1 MNHYTRFRAYQL
13 PNKGASF
20 SLRVDNHF
28 TLIEARYNDLNREHI
43 EWELSQ
49 INRSDIDVL
58 HITSWDIDHCNYGE
72 LCELLRNLMPTYIEY
87 PSEQPTTDN
96 GRKSLDEI
104 QNYAKIY
111 SFCKLKPITPQVVRY
126 GLRLRYRGQDVF
138 YNPLVNGPIS
148 NDNSVV
154 KLFRVGS
161 FQILSLGDCMDAS
174 IARALMQDEI
184 LRNEV
189 DIMILAH
196 HGADNGFTSLEFLRA
211 INPLVC
217 VCAANYN
224 NEYEHPRPI
233 IRARCSS
240 LGIPLF
246 TTKRGDI
253 IAQSVSPLRFKV
265 ANYVSNNEA
274 KEAELYFDNK
284 TYYKNDIQSCV

>member
-13 PNKGASF
+13 PNKGSSF

-28 TLIEARYNDLNREHI
+28 TLMEARYNELNREHI
-43 EWELSQ
+43 EWELSLLK
-49 INRSDIDVL
+49 RSDIDVL
-58 HITSWDIDHCNYGE
+58 HITSWDIDHCNYRE
-72 LCELLRNLMPTYIEY
+72 LCSLLRNLIPTIIEY

-96 GRKSLDEI
+96 GKKSLAEI
-104 QNYAKIY
+104 KNYAQIY
-111 SFCKLKPITPQVVRY
+111 SFCKLIPVTPEVVRY
-126 GLRLRYRGQDVF
+126 GLRLRNKGQYVF
-138 YNPLVNGPIS
+138 YNPRVNGLIS
-148 NDNSVV
+148 NDNSVA

-161 FQILSLGDCMDAS
+161 FHILSLGDCMDAS
-174 IARALMQDEI
+174 IAQALMQDEI

-196 HGADNGFTSLEFLRA
+196 HGADNGFTSIEFLRA

-217 VCAANYN
+217 ICAANYS
-224 NEYEHPRPI
+224 NEYEHPKPV

-253 IAQSVSPLRFKV
+253 IAQTVDSKHFKV
-265 ANYVSNNEA
+265 SNYVSNNEKRETLLTFA
-274 KEAELYFDNK
+274 NK
-284 TYYKNDIQSCV
+284 TSYEY

>member
-13 PNKGASF
+13 PNKGFSF

-28 TLIEARYNDLNREHI
+28 TLMEARYNELNRDHI
-43 EWELSQ
+43 EWELSLLK
-49 INRSDIDVL
+49 RSDIDVL
-58 HITSWDIDHCNYGE
+58 HITSWDIDHCNYRE
-72 LCELLRNLMPTYIEY
+72 LCSLLRNLIPTIIEY

-96 GRKSLDEI
+96 GKKSLAEI
-104 QNYAKIY
+104 KNYAQIY
-111 SFCKLKPITPQVVRY
+111 SFCKLISVTPEVVRY
-126 GLRLRYRGQDVF
+126 GLRLRNKGQDVF
-138 YNPLVNGPIS
+138 YNPRVNGLIS
-148 NDNSVV
+148 NDNSVA

-161 FQILSLGDCMDAS
+161 FHILSLGDCMDAS
-174 IARALMQDEI
+174 IAQALMQDEI

-196 HGADNGFTSLEFLRA
+196 HGADNGFTSIEFLRA

-217 VCAANYN
+217 ICAANYS
-224 NEYEHPRPI
+224 NEYEHPKPV

-253 IAQSVSPLRFKV
+253 IAQTLDSKHFKV
-265 ANYVSNNEA
+265 SNYVSNNEKRETLLTFA
-274 KEAELYFDNK
+274 NK
-284 TYYKNDIQSCV
+284 TSYEY

>member
-13 PNKGASF
+13 PNKGSSF

-28 TLIEARYNDLNREHI
+28 TLMEARYNELNREHI
-43 EWELSQ
+43 EWELSLLK
-49 INRSDIDVL
+49 RSDIDVL
-58 HITSWDIDHCNYGE
+58 HITSWDIDHCNYRE
-72 LCELLRNLMPTYIEY
+72 LCSLLRNLIPTIIEY

-96 GRKSLDEI
+96 GKKSLAEI
-104 QNYAKIY
+104 KNYAQIY
-111 SFCKLKPITPQVVRY
+111 SFCKLIPVTPEVVRY
-126 GLRLRYRGQDVF
+126 GLRLRNKGQDVF
-138 YNPLVNGPIS
+138 YNPRVNGPIS
-148 NDNSVV
+148 NDNSVA

-161 FQILSLGDCMDAS
+161 FHILSLGDCMDAS
-174 IARALMQDEI
+174 IAQALMQDEI

-196 HGADNGFTSLEFLRA
+196 HGADNGFTSIEFLRA

-217 VCAANYN
+217 ICAANYS
-224 NEYEHPRPI
+224 NEYEHPKPV

-253 IAQSVSPLRFKV
+253 IAQTVDSKHFKV
-265 ANYVSNNEA
+265 SNYVSNNEKRETLLTFA
-274 KEAELYFDNK
+274 NK
-284 TYYKNDIQSCV
+284 TSYEY

>member
-13 PNKGASF
+13 PNKGSSF

-28 TLIEARYNDLNREHI
+28 TLMEARYNELNRDHI
-43 EWELSQ
+43 EWELSLLK
-49 INRSDIDVL
+49 RSDIDVL
-58 HITSWDIDHCNYGE
+58 HITSWDIDHCNYRE
-72 LCELLRNLMPTYIEY
+72 LCSLLRNLIPTIIEY

-96 GRKSLDEI
+96 GKKSLAEI
-104 QNYAKIY
+104 KNYAQIY
-111 SFCKLKPITPQVVRY
+111 SFCKLIPVTPEVVRY
-126 GLRLRYRGQDVF
+126 GLRLRNKGQDVF
-138 YNPLVNGPIS
+138 YNPRVNGLIS
-148 NDNSVV
+148 NDNSVA

-161 FQILSLGDCMDAS
+161 FHILSLGDCMDAS
-174 IARALMQDEI
+174 IAQALMQDEI

-196 HGADNGFTSLEFLRA
+196 HGADNGFTSIEFLRA

-217 VCAANYN
+217 ICAANYS
-224 NEYEHPRPI
+224 NEYEHPKPV

-253 IAQSVSPLRFKV
+253 IAQTVDSKHFKV
-265 ANYVSNNEA
+265 SNYVSNNEKRETLLTFA
-274 KEAELYFDNK
+274 NK
-284 TYYKNDIQSCV
+284 TSYEY

>member
-13 PNKGASF
+13 PNKGSSF

-28 TLIEARYNDLNREHI
+28 TLMEARYNELNREHI
-43 EWELSQ
+43 EWELSLLK
-49 INRSDIDVL
+49 RSDIDVL
-58 HITSWDIDHCNYGE
+58 HITSWDIDHCNYRE
-72 LCELLRNLMPTYIEY
+72 LCSLLRNLIPTIIEY

-96 GRKSLDEI
+96 GKKSLAEI
-104 QNYAKIY
+104 KNYAQIY
-111 SFCKLKPITPQVVRY
+111 SFCKLIPVTPEVVRY
-126 GLRLRYRGQDVF
+126 GLRLRNKGQDVF
-138 YNPLVNGPIS
+138 YNPRVNGLIS
-148 NDNSVV
+148 NDNSVA

-161 FQILSLGDCMDAS
+161 Q
-174 IARALMQDEI
+174 ALMQDEI

-196 HGADNGFTSLEFLRA
+196 HGADNGFTSIEFLRA

-217 VCAANYN
+217 ICAANYS
-224 NEYEHPRPI
+224 NEYEHPKPV

-253 IAQSVSPLRFKV
+253 IAQTVDSQHFKV
-265 ANYVSNNEA
+265 SNYVSNNEKRETLLTFA
-274 KEAELYFDNK
+274 NK
-284 TYYKNDIQSCV
+284 TSYEY

>member
-13 PNKGASF
+13 PNKGSSF

-28 TLIEARYNDLNREHI
+28 TLMEARYNELNREHI
-43 EWELSQ
+43 EWELSLLK
-49 INRSDIDVL
+49 RSDIDVL
-58 HITSWDIDHCNYGE
+58 HITSWDIDHCNYRE
-72 LCELLRNLMPTYIEY
+72 LCSLLRNLIPTIIEY

-96 GRKSLDEI
+96 GKKSLAEI
-104 QNYAKIY
+104 KNYAQIY
-111 SFCKLKPITPQVVRY
+111 SFCKLIPVTPEVVRY
-126 GLRLRYRGQDVF
+126 GLRLRNKGQDVF
-138 YNPLVNGPIS
+138 YNPRVNGLIS
-148 NDNSVV
+148 NDNSVA

-161 FQILSLGDCMDAS
+161 FHILSLGDCMDAS
-174 IARALMQDEI
+174 IAQALMQDEI

-196 HGADNGFTSLEFLRA
+196 HGADNGFTSIEFLRA

-217 VCAANYN
+217 ICAANYS
-224 NEYEHPRPI
+224 NEYEHPKPV

-253 IAQSVSPLRFKV
+253 IAQTVDSKHFKV
-265 ANYVSNNEA
+265 SNYVSNNEKRETLLTFA
-274 KEAELYFDNK
+274 NK
-284 TYYKNDIQSCV
+284 TSYEY